1 MALESDLA
9 DGLVLIALVE
19 VLSGKRLPKH
29 NKRANL
35 KAQKLENI
43 NIALKFLQVEEKIKI
58 VNIGEREKSQHIT
71 RNTFARHI
79 QTQFAMRAA
88 NVCFRL
94 RAANC
99 SKARQQSEQRKE
111 VTGKLIRK
119 AFYSKLAMRS

>member
-9 DGLVLIALVE
+9 DGLTLIALVE

-58 VNIGEREKSQHIT
+58 VNIGNVNKLYVSLRDIVSSAGKVCRHERAVGNCIARLTFSLPEHSQ
-71 RNTFARHI
+71 
-79 QTQFAMRAA
+79 
-88 NVCFRL
+88 
-94 RAANC
+94 C
-99 SKARQQSEQRKE
+99 SSR
-111 VTGKLIRK
+111 
-119 AFYSKLAMRS
+119 